1 MTPLFSVIIPAYNSD
16 EYLLETLNSVLK
28 QKFLKKK
35 YEIIIINDCSTDK
48 TGSIVKIFRKKF
60 ENIRVINNQKNQ
72 GVAFC
77 RNIGIKNAKG
87 TYLIFLDSDD
97 ELKNNSLLKIEK
109 ILSKQYYDLILC
121 LEFKSNKLR
130 INPKAIRQLDTVD
143 SFIAYENKERI
154 YNPYCWNMILNRSFL
169 QKKKITFK
177 KINIYED
184 QVFCTEVLFSV
195 KRIKIIPGTFYKYIM
210 RPLSLSRQTNYSAL
224 VSCLHALMNFFQI
237 IKNLKLTNEKNIFIQ
252 NRINFIINIIN
263 KYAAICNLSQIKK
276 ISSIYKKFTKKIDI
290 KNSPFYNNFFS
301 ISNLGNLRKK
311 IIFKIKN
318 YKFQD
323 FDKIYIFGFGLSG
336 RTIFHVLKNQKVKV
350 DSFVDSE
357 KKFLDTKYFGIKIIS
372 PQSLRLK
379 INQADLK
386 SLVIIS
392 VTEKKVLKFIIKKL
406 KDFGFKNR
414 NIKILDI

>member
-1 MTPLFSVIIPAYNSD
+1 
-16 EYLLETLNSVLK
+16 
-28 QKFLKKK
+28 
-35 YEIIIINDCSTDK
+35 
-48 TGSIVKIFRKKF
+48 
-60 ENIRVINNQKNQ
+60 
-72 GVAFC
+72 
-77 RNIGIKNAKG
+77 
-87 TYLIFLDSDD
+87 
-97 ELKNNSLLKIEK
+97 
-109 ILSKQYYDLILC
+109 
-121 LEFKSNKLR
+121 
-130 INPKAIRQLDTVD
+130 
-143 SFIAYENKERI
+143 
-154 YNPYCWNMILNRSFL
+154 
-169 QKKKITFK
+169 
-177 KINIYED
+177 
-184 QVFCTEVLFSV
+184 
-195 KRIKIIPGTFYKYIM
+195 
-210 RPLSLSRQTNYSAL
+210 LSLSRQTNYSAL

-252 NRINFIINIIN
+252 NIINFIINIIN